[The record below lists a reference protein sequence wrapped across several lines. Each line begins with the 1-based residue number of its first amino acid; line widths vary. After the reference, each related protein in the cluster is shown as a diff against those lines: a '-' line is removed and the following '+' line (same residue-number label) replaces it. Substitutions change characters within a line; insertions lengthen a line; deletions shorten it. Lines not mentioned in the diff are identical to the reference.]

1 MQSQDLKVEES
12 GKKKKKRDSS
22 MRRTWPNVVN
32 FNMGN
37 DTMGLRMWEE
47 SRLEEAKKQILPWSL
62 QKKFNPVETLI
73 LVP

>member
-1 MQSQDLKVEES
+1 
-12 GKKKKKRDSS
+12 

-32 FNMGN
+32 FKMGN

-62 QKKFNPVETLI
+62 QKKFNL
-73 LVP
+73 LKL